1 MLNAPRSPGYLSKPE
16 YAHLAEVGQKLFLS
30 SAWYKQSELYSMLKG
45 YTINMLKDDSK
56 FFACDLPYQLS
67 IASNI
72 MMRETIEN
80 VMADPDFN
88 DISFMMEY
96 EGKFYGSGEDSL
108 FQLDVL

>member
-30 SAWYKQSELYSMLKG
+30 SAWYRQSELYSMLKG

-56 FFACDLPYQLS
+56 FFTCDLPYQLS

-96 EGKFYGSGEDSL
+96 EGKFYGSSADAL
-108 FQLDVL
+108 FNFNI